1 MNILLTWTDLNQEQ
15 INIYSPRYFSGEM
28 NLPKLI
34 VQVKPIIKQARRLN
48 LVFSEP

>member
-28 NLPKLI
+28 NHPKLI
-34 VQVKPIIKQARRLN
+34 VQVKLIIKQTRRLN